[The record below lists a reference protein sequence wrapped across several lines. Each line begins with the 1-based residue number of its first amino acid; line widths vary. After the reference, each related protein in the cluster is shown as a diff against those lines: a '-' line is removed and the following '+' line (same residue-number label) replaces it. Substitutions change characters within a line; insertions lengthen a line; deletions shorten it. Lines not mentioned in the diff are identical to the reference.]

1 MSGRPFS
8 LRDGVTKSVQLFQD
22 ESEIRGIGE
31 GLLDRSLPIEAWTHE
46 AHLAACLWLIVER
59 PDVDIDRELRSIIGG
74 FNEAKGGVNSDTVGY
89 HETITRCFV
98 AGVRHWVLR
107 CDRPGLP
114 DRVNGLLQAEEGS
127 RDWPLRFFTRE
138 RLFSVE
144 ARRGW
149 VEPDR
154 ESLPCSEH

>member
-8 LRDGVTKSVQLFQD
+8 LGGGVSKSVHFFQD

-59 PDVDIDRELRSIIGG
+59 PDVDLDRDLRGIIGG
-74 FNEAKGGVNSDTVGY
+74 FNEAKGGVNSDMAGY
-89 HETITRCFV
+89 HETITRCYV
-98 AGVRHWVLR
+98 AGVRHWLSR
-107 CDRPGLP
+107 CDRPALL
-114 DRVNGLLQAEEGS
+114 DRVNGLLEAAEGS
-127 RDWPLRFFTRE
+127 RDWPLRFFTSE

-149 VEPDR
+149 IEPDR
-154 ESLPCSEH
+154 EYLPCSEH

>member
-8 LRDGVTKSVQLFQD
+8 LGDGVTKSVQLFR
-22 ESEIRGIGE
+22 EEAEIRGIGE
-31 GLLDRSLPIEAWTHE
+31 GLLDRSLPIESWTHE

-59 PDVDIDRELRSIIGG
+59 PHVDLDRDLRGIIGG
-74 FNEAKGGVNSDTVGY
+74 FNESKGGVNSDMAGY
-89 HETITRCFV
+89 HETITPCYV
-98 AGVRHWVLR
+98 AGVRHWLSR
-107 CDRPGLP
+107 CERPGLL

-127 RDWPLRFFTRE
+127 RDWPLRFFARE

-149 VEPDR
+149 IEPDR